1 MILEKVRIDIQKQ
14 LIVRGLVYMIDF
26 TDIIGHEDIIRHFK
40 SSIEL
45 GKISQ
50 GYIINGEEKR
60 PLPGRWSRLSSVRR
74 AVQSHVIIV
83 SHVFSVRRE
92 ISLISCG

>member
-1 MILEKVRIDIQKQ
+1 MILEKVRIDIQKK

-50 GYIINGEEKR
+50 G
-60 PLPGRWSRLSSVRR
+60 
-74 AVQSHVIIV
+74 
-83 SHVFSVRRE
+83 
-92 ISLISCG
+92 

>member
-1 MILEKVRIDIQKQ
+1 
-14 LIVRGLVYMIDF
+14 MIDF

-50 GYIINGEEKR
+50 GYIINGETGSGKKT
-60 PLPGRWSRLSSVRR
+60 LTR
-74 AVQSHVIIV
+74 ALVKTLQCEEGGTEPCNHCKSC
-83 SHVFSVRRE
+83 VRRE

>member
-1 MILEKVRIDIQKQ
+1 
-14 LIVRGLVYMIDF
+14 MIDF

-50 GYIINGEEKR
+50 GYIINGETGSGKKD
-60 PLPGRWSRLSSVRR
+60 PYQGVGQDSPV
-74 AVQSHVIIV
+74 
-83 SHVFSVRRE
+83 
-92 ISLISCG
+92 

>member
-1 MILEKVRIDIQKQ
+1 MEKVRIDIQKQ

-45 GKISQ
+45 GK
-50 GYIINGEEKR
+50 N
-60 PLPGRWSRLSSVRR
+60 RL
-74 AVQSHVIIV
+74 
-83 SHVFSVRRE
+83 
-92 ISLISCG
+92 

>member
-50 GYIINGEEKR
+50 GYIINGETGSGKKT
-60 PLPGRWSRLSSVRR
+60 LTR
-74 AVQSHVIIV
+74 ALVKTLQCEEGGTEPCNH
-83 SHVFSVRRE
+83 
-92 ISLISCG
+92 CK